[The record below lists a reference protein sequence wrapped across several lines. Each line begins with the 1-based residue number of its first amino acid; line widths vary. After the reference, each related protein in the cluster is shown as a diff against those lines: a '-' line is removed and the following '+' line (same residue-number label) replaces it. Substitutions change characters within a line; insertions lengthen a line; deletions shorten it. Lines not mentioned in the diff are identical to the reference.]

1 MPATDLRFL
10 ATQPASLDLQFGLI
24 PGAEGGYVD
33 LTITAV
39 LPANVAATVSADVDM
54 AVNRAP
60 GLRTAG
66 GWQDGTRVVSAV
78 VDRFERKPTQQADV
92 VQAVTPAA
100 PMATSNEMPWGDMPG
115 MACAP
120 RSLWGGATQRPEFST
135 SPFGDLNHG
144 RRTALSSIFQNAD
157 RVGGTTDGR
166 WKVLGMAQRPVVRS
180 GTENAKGKSRYA
192 AFAYSPAKRTDR
204 IRIFIWGGARPPQAG
219 VSPNIPGTVIPPSDP
234 CYQPARGDR
243 VGLLFS
249 DRMPASLDLLF
260 RCKASG
266 GPVATI
272 VVPVRRIYMQSNTVT
287 LALADTGQPIPAD
300 RLNLS
305 IDVDSWCWGWSAT
318 VPAGY
323 LSLLQTDDAN
333 SRVEL
338 LATVNGT
345 SFRLAVEKIG
355 RSRSF
360 GKSSLAISGR
370 GRAAWLDSPYA
381 TVASRSNGVAMTA
394 QQLME
399 AALTENGVSLGWSLD
414 WRITDWLVPAGAWQ
428 HTGSAMSA
436 CQAIAGAAGAYIQ
449 AHRSDQTLIIL
460 PRYEV
465 APWNWPSATPDIDLP
480 ESVVTVEGVE
490 WSDKPDYNTVFIA
503 GQTDGILGHVTRSGT
518 AGDKAAPMVC
528 DPLITHAD
536 AARQR
541 GTAIL
546 GNTGRQKLITLS
558 LPILPETG
566 IIVPGKL
573 MRYSESGRTHLGMT
587 RAVEVDCDFPKA
599 RQFITL
605 ESHVI

>member
-1 MPATDLRFL
+1 MPAIDLRFL
-10 ATQPASLDLQFGLI
+10 ATQPASRDLRFGLT
-24 PGAEGGYVD
+24 PGAEAEYFD
-33 LTITAV
+33 LTITAS
-39 LPANVAATVSADVDM
+39 LPANFVASVAADVDM

-60 GLRTAG
+60 GLRSAG
-66 GWQDGTRVVSAV
+66 AWQDGVHVVSAV
-78 VDRFERKPTQQADV
+78 ADRFQRKPTQQADFI
-92 VQAVTPAA
+92 QGITLAAPAA
-100 PMATSNEMPWGDMPG
+100 STGDMLWEDMLGLATSPMSSWCDT
-115 MACAP
+115 AP
-120 RSLWGGATQRPEFST
+120 KPEFSA

-144 RRTALSSIFQNAD
+144 RRSAMAAVFQNAD
-157 RVGGTTDGR
+157 RLAGTSGGR
-166 WKVLGMAQRPVVRS
+166 WKSLDTNQRPVVRS
-180 GTENAKGKSRYA
+180 GAENAKGKTRYA
-192 AFAYSPAKRTDR
+192 TFVFSKATRTDYVR
-204 IRIFIWGGARPPQAG
+204 ILPWGEARYPQAG
-219 VSPNIPGTVIPPSDP
+219 ISPYIPGTVTPPGDP
-234 CYQPARGDR
+234 CYQPPRGDR
-243 VGLLFS
+243 VTLLFS
-249 DRMPASLDLLF
+249 DSTPASLDLLF

-287 LALADTGQPIPAD
+287 LVLADSGQPIPAD
-300 RLNLS
+300 RLSLA
-305 IDVDSWCWGWSAT
+305 IDADSWCWGWSAT

-323 LSLLQTDDAN
+323 LALLQSDNAN

-381 TVASRSNGVAMTA
+381 AVASRSNGVAMTA

-399 AALTENGVSLGWSLD
+399 SALTENGASLGWTLD
-414 WRITDWLVPAGAWQ
+414 WRITDWLVPAGAWL

-449 AHRSDQTLIIL
+449 AHRHDQTLIIL

-465 APWNWPSATPDIDLP
+465 APWNWTSATPDIDLP

-503 GQTDGILGHVTRSGT
+503 GQTDGILGHVTRFGT

-536 AARQR
+536 AVRQR

-546 GNTGRQKLITLS
+546 GNTGRQKAITLS

-587 RAVEVDCDFPKA
+587 RAVEVDCDFPKT